1 VTQPPPEP
9 TNTVAAASGIGK
21 ALITALPPAFLV
33 LAAVNVAVLW
43 LVFTAV
49 ENQADQRLSI
59 LNKVIERCLGQQG
72 FPAP

>member
-1 VTQPPPEP
+1 MTQPPPEP
-9 TNTVAAASGIGK
+9 TNSVAAASGLGK

-59 LNKVIERCLGQQG
+59 LNKVIERCLAQQVL
-72 FPAP
+72 P